1 MTTTAPAAGATP
13 APKTLVARFIGI
25 IASPGETFQSVAAT
39 PKWLGMLVTT
49 TLIVALF
56 SALPL
61 TTDTGKQ
68 AAIDMQEHQMQS
80 FGMQVNDQMHARLE
94 QGAARMPYITGISV
108 LVFAPV
114 VGLIIAGIL
123 FAIFN
128 AGLGGEASFKQ
139 VFAVNVHAG
148 VIGALSL
155 IFSGTLN
162 YFRGTQ
168 GSLANVGSLLPMIP
182 DTSFLGHFLGMVDVF
197 TIWNVIV
204 LAIGLA
210 VLYRRRT
217 TPIAISLLSVYG
229 VIAIAIAL
237 VKSRVG
243 AA

>member
-1 MTTTAPAAGATP
+1 MTTTAPATGATP
-13 APKTLVARFIGI
+13 APKNLLARFIGI
-25 IASPGETFQSVAAT
+25 ITAPGETFQSVAGS
-39 PKWLGMLVTT
+39 PKWLGMLVVTL
-49 TLIVALF
+49 LIVAVF

-61 TTDTGKQ
+61 TTDAGKQ

-80 FGMQVNDQMHARLE
+80 FGVQVNDQMHERLE

-108 LVFAPV
+108 LVVGPII
-114 VGLIIAGIL
+114 GLIIAGIL

-139 VFAVNVHAG
+139 VFTVYVHAG

-155 IFSGTLN
+155 IFSGSIN

-168 GSLANVGSLLPMIP
+168 GSVANIGSVLPMIP
-182 DTSFLGHFLGMVDVF
+182 DTSFIGHFLGMVDVF

-210 VLYRRRT
+210 VLYRRKT
-217 TPIAISLLSVYG
+217 APIAISLLSVYG
-229 VIAIAIAL
+229 VVAIVVAL
-237 VKSRVG
+237 IKSRVG

>member
-1 MTTTAPAAGATP
+1 MTTPTTTTGATP
-13 APKTLVARFIGI
+13 APKSLVTRFIGI
-25 IASPGETFQSVAAT
+25 ITSPGETFQSVVT
-39 PKWLGMLVTT
+39 FPKWFGMLVVTT
-49 TLIVALF
+49 VIIAIF

-61 TTDTGKQ
+61 TTDQGKQ

-80 FGMQVNDQMHARLE
+80 FGMQVNDQMHERLE
-94 QGAARMPYITGISV
+94 QGAARMPYVTGISIIV
-108 LVFAPV
+108 VAPIIA
-114 VGLIIAGIL
+114 LIIAGIL

-139 VFAVNVHAG
+139 LFAVYVHAG

-155 IFSGTLN
+155 IFSGTIN

-168 GSLANVGSLLPMIP
+168 GSLANVGALLPMIP
-182 DTSFLGHFLGMVDVF
+182 DNSFLGHFLGMVDVF

-217 TPIAISLLSVYG
+217 APIAISLLSVYG
-229 VIAIAIAL
+229 VIAIVVAV

-243 AA
+243 GA